1 MTASIAVL
9 VVDEDPDVLDVTAA
23 FLERA
28 DDSLSVTTERQAAEA
43 LDRFETASF
52 DAVVS
57 DYRMPG
63 MDGLEFFEAIR
74 QRDPDVPF
82 FLLTADV
89 EDDTAEAAEAAG
101 VTGFVTK
108 DVGTEHYDDLAARI
122 VAAVED

>member
-1 MTASIAVL
+1 MTASIEVL

-28 DDSLSVTTERQAAEA
+28 EERLSVTTERRTTDALEHFEA
-43 LDRFETASF
+43 NGF

-74 QRDPDVPF
+74 DRDGDVPF

-89 EDDTAEAAEAAG
+89 EEDTRTAAESAG
-101 VTGFVTK
+101 VTGFITK
-108 DVGTEHYDDLAARI
+108 DVGTEHYDDLATAILR
-122 VAAVED
+122 AVDA